1 MPPVTGCL
9 LPVASFLIQPGLVR
23 ISVSLSQQ
31 CLVPEVLTPGPKLGE
46 GNKGWTTHGRPPSLD
61 QPLLSTLAA
70 DSVVWGC
77 IASPASLPPSLRGIF
92 SSSSSPSSPL
102 HFLVSKDCMSHFT
115 LSCQMSNAVGL
126 RGEASFFPLLKE
138 SSGLK
143 EAPNTVILLLFFFNF
158 F

>member
-1 MPPVTGCL
+1 MVSHLAWTSLCSPPWLPILLSGAASHLL
-9 LPVASFLIQPGLVR
+9 LP
-23 ISVSLSQQ
+23 
-31 CLVPEVLTPGPKLGE
+31 
-46 GNKGWTTHGRPPSLD
+46 
-61 QPLLSTLAA
+61 
-70 DSVVWGC
+70 
-77 IASPASLPPSLRGIF
+77 SLPPSLRGIF

-143 EAPNTVILLLFFFNF
+143 EAPNTVILLFFFF
-158 F
+158 